1 MCSPKT
7 HHGFSFIS
15 LVVLYTT
22 LKGENL
28 AFMYYLGAVEIL
40 PFLNKEALG
49 PKLKMSRT

>member
-15 LVVLYTT
+15 LVVLYATH
-22 LKGENL
+22 KGQSF

-40 PFLNKEALG
+40 PFLNTDALD
-49 PKLKMSRT
+49 PK